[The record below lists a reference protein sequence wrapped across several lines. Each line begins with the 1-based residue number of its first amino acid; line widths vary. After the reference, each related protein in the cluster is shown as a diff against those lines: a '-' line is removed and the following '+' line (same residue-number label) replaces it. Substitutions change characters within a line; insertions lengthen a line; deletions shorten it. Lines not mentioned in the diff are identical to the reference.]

1 MITRRNGFTLI
12 ELLIAM
18 GITSVLMLTLL
29 SILSQA
35 SEHYTQTNRAINSLS
50 QARAFFQFFER
61 ELRAKLP
68 DSELLIEKIPR
79 NESIAYVRVISPEE
93 ENPNTT
99 SDLQLTRYHIA
110 MTQDDAGHPFPAL
123 IRSVYSPGDA
133 QAFLEQGNAATLP
146 TNDPLSEET
155 IIPHILHFSVEPIP
169 SSTGSANAMEL
180 SFRLVDESA
189 AQRYKTAAEWQ
200 RLASSPRS
208 HELPFIRTYRR
219 LIPLTP

>member
-1 MITRRNGFTLI
+1 MTARRNGFTLI
-12 ELLIAM
+12 ELLSAM

-29 SILSQA
+29 SIFSQA

-68 DSELLIEKIPR
+68 DSGLLIEKTS
-79 NESIAYVRVISPEE
+79 NKESIAYVRVISPEE
-93 ENPNTT
+93 ENLNTT

-110 MTQDDAGHPFPAL
+110 MTQDDAGHLFPAL
-123 IRSVYSPGDA
+123 IRSAYSPEDA
-133 QAFLEQGNAATLP
+133 QAFLEQGDAATLP
-146 TNDPLSEET
+146 TNRPLSEET
-155 IIPHILHFSVEPIP
+155 IISHILHYSVEAIP
-169 SSTGSANAMEL
+169 DSTGSTRTIEL

-200 RLASSPRS
+200 RLAASPRS
-208 HELPFIRTYRR
+208 HELPFIRTYQR